1 MADYDYEKQ
10 AEATARAFKAHGIG
24 MGATSGGKG
33 LFDSLGPADA
43 LTKKFNPLSAA
54 FDGATSAT
62 RLTVAAF
69 NAVHSTVS
77 SGIDTWRSLSSSGAS
92 FSNDI
97 INMGVSAASS
107 RMSLTDF
114 ADVVKNN
121 ASGLSFLGGNVT
133 KGAENFAKLSNAMF
147 SADGLRETSDQLR
160 GMGYTSKDLNS
171 ILALSISY
179 QRTTLQNTK
188 ESQDRAIASAQALAV
203 EMDKNAKLLGI
214 SREEQQRVLEQA
226 KLDSAVQARFR
237 MIELTEG
244 PVKAAAAREE
254 YKKGLILATATGT
267 AEMYKDL
274 VANNGV
280 ITTEAA
286 ANQSALLG
294 KQADGIRDMASATI
308 KGNSD
313 AMKAGM
319 DRTMEGAAENDSNMN
334 ILQMR
339 TLGDLN
345 KGVNDTLGK
354 AAISSQTL
362 TDNIRARAEKDNV
375 SLAVARERV
384 LADITKGQ
392 QPAKE
397 GGAAI
402 TDAAVKME
410 SRLKDVQ
417 AGIAQGVARPLTDV
431 VSPYVKRIGDKY
443 LSGNVTDKV
452 RDESKA
458 VTEKFLGVSKTTAP
472 ANETTSNA
480 VLRNLRSSGDFVSNI
495 VQPAAN
501 TTPAKAEKPTT
512 PAANTTSA
520 ADQSKPEVITTR
532 ATLDDVLESLKT
544 LNTKMQNMSDH
555 TEAIKDLTGKQ
566 IKATRGLSN
575 DRFSQ

>member
-1 MADYDYEKQ
+1 MVQ
-10 AEATARAFKAHGIG
+10 
-24 MGATSGGKG
+24 GA
-33 LFDSLGPADA
+33 
-43 LTKKFNPLSAA
+43 
-54 FDGATSAT
+54 
-62 RLTVAAF
+62 
-69 NAVHSTVS
+69 VS
-77 SGIDTWRSLSSSGAS
+77 SGLDTWRSLSSSGAS
-92 FSNDI
+92 FSNDLV
-97 INMGVSAASS
+97 NMGVSAASS
-107 RMSLTDF
+107 RLSLTDF
-114 ADVVKNN
+114 ADVVKTN
-121 ASGLSFLGGNVT
+121 AAGLSFLGGNVS

-147 SADGLRETSDQLR
+147 SAEGLRETSDQLR
-160 GMGYTSKDLNS
+160 GMGYTSKDLNN

-244 PVKAAAAREE
+244 KDKAAAAREE

-286 ANQSALLG
+286 ANQSVLLG
-294 KQADGIRDMASATI
+294 KQADGIRDMAAATI
-308 KGNSD
+308 QGNNE

-319 DRTMEGAAENDSNMN
+319 NRTMEGAAENDSNLN

-354 AAISSQTL
+354 AAINSQTL

-375 SLAVARERV
+375 DLATARERV
-384 LADITKGQ
+384 LADIAKGQ

-417 AGIAQGVARPLTDV
+417 AGIAQGVARPITEV
-431 VSPYVKRIGDKY
+431 VAPHVKRISDKY

-452 RDESKA
+452 KGESRA
-458 VTEKFLGVSKTTAP
+458 VATKFFGLGETSAP
-472 ANETTSNA
+472 PPNETTSNA
-480 VLRNLRSSGDFVSNI
+480 VLRNLRSSGDLVSNI
-495 VQPAAN
+495 TQP
-501 TTPAKAEKPTT
+501 TTTAPAEKSTA
-512 PAANTTSA
+512 PATA
-520 ADQSKPEVITTR
+520 APASQQKTEKEKSEVVAPK

-544 LNTKMQNMSDH
+544 LNNKIQNMSDH

-566 IKATRGLSN
+566 VRATNGLSN
-575 DRFSQ
+575 DRFSH